1 MNQEE
6 DRTKC
11 IACDNWIYH
20 DDPWFSSKDF
30 GETDGCQECEDSIRA
45 DMADKDCWDDY
56 NQPHRYYRLIPL

>member
-30 GETDGCQECEDSIRA
+30 GETDACPDCA
-45 DMADKDCWDDY
+45 D
-56 NQPHRYYRLIPL
+56 